1 MRWFPP
7 TIPSLP
13 SCPLPALVLAALASG
28 LLGTPAAHAQNDASR
43 REYFTPGLVVET
55 GFRRGACDA
64 LIFTS
69 DGKHLL
75 AVGDDKVV
83 RVWKYTAGQ
92 GLGTA
97 EVPLLRW
104 RTWHESRGNIYALAL
119 SPDKE
124 NRLVAIGGQ
133 GMSSAGASLAVFD
146 RMRGTIRHA
155 FGGSKK
161 AAHRSVWSMTF
172 DATGSQLAYGD
183 QDGGVWV
190 WDLEEGKATEP
201 RSLGKH
207 DPRPDHKPNYVR
219 LVMYWGKG
227 QVISVD
233 ATGEVRLWKVPPP
246 GQAAAGRQLFRFETR
261 AVFRAAVS
269 PDGMWLAV
277 ASEANKAVYVELCSF
292 VDGLPRRKIYSRQAG
307 HVPHSLAFDHQ
318 SRRLA
323 VGVRVIGQPETNGAN
338 FYQEIDGHVLVYDLA
353 DLPLPES
360 KVTAI
365 PKGKAIP
372 VTYNPEAVAFHP
384 DGRHLAVAGGDDH
397 EVVLWDLKGPT
408 KVSELV
414 GPGNGLWAVAL
425 SPDARHLAYKDR
437 RNRDA
442 KTPNDRGAGDWKVF
456 DLQQRRWAA
465 PGTFTPASP
474 SDSAGGWK
482 VRTSLPG
489 KYDSYIWYVEGP
501 EGQIKKLPLD
511 QGRDF
516 LPRCY
521 AFLPA
526 VAAKDDAPA
535 RPVRLAVGHLWGISI
550 FELRPEGPRLV
561 RLLTGHEGEVMALAV
576 SADQKRL
583 VSVSRDETV
592 AGWALED
599 WPSHPELGARFFVR
613 QGRLFVDAVDAGGP
627 AWEAGLSKGDELI
640 LLAADRNLVFN
651 RFRKYGK
658 DVGDAAAALAALE
671 RPEPG
676 KELYFAWKR
685 PGEDKAVEQLTSLRQ
700 RPLWRFFP
708 TRQGEWVLWRW
719 RDYYYD
725 TSTNGDFLI
734 GWQRNYDDPLRTPEY
749 FKAEQFRKEYHKP
762 ERVAATLKDW
772 KSDPGK
778 VAFLDLEPPAVQFS
792 VAEATVK
799 DRDLVVTL
807 TATPR
812 GRGQNHQITR
822 VLLWVNDYQF
832 ERWATPQQLKLD
844 RGGVFRRKVVVP
856 RARLRRGAN
865 LLTLQAYN
873 QGDVRGETKP
883 VKVVLA
889 RAAQA
894 PDLYGVFVGVSDY
907 SKTRLGEGPNNRPR
921 RLPSLLA
928 GKDAQAMFRL
938 WQRRAGPLYE
948 KVHLAAP
955 LLDAAATR
963 ANILKQLKDLEGKV
977 RPDDRLVFHLGGHG
991 TRPDELEKAVKED
1004 LERRL
1009 QGAER
1014 EKALQAVRQR
1024 LKGLGRFLYCCADFD
1039 IDRLRETTVSFE
1051 ELYEALV
1058 RLPCHKVIMLDACHA
1073 GDTRTGLESVSSNPI
1088 RVLTQDGVG
1097 PIILAACQPTESAYE
1112 QNAID
1117 LGRAFGLFTIA
1128 VRRTLEEKFAQA
1140 DTNRDGALEPGELF
1154 ASVSAQV
1161 QVLLTQ
1167 LRRARV
1173 LTDRDQQTPVAFL
1186 PSLGGDLQI
1195 VRRPDKK

>member
-1 MRWFPP
+1 MKRFLAAH
-7 TIPSLP
+7 TLRSRR
-13 SCPLPALVLAALASG
+13 PLWALVLAALTSG
-28 LLGTPAAHAQNDASR
+28 LPQPPPAHGGNEQSR

-64 LIFTS
+64 LLFTS

-83 RVWKYTAGQ
+83 RVWKFTPGQ
-92 GLGTA
+92 GLGPS
-97 EVPLLRW
+97 ELPLLRW

-119 SPDKE
+119 SPDKD
-124 NRLVAIGGQ
+124 NRYVAIGGQ

-146 RMRGTIRHA
+146 RLRGTIRHA
-155 FGGSKK
+155 FGGSKT
-161 AAHRSVWSMTF
+161 AAHRSVWSMSF
-172 DATGSQLAYGD
+172 DPTGRQLAYGE

-190 WDLEEGKATEP
+190 WDLEDGKASEP
-201 RSLGKH
+201 RPLGKH
-207 DPRPDHKPNYVR
+207 QPRPDGKPNYVR
-219 LVMYWGKG
+219 LVMYWGRT

-233 ATGEVRLWKVPPP
+233 ATGEVRLWKIPPP
-246 GQAAAGRQLFRFETR
+246 GQAAAGRQLFRFETP

-269 PDGMWLAV
+269 PDGNWLAA
-277 ASEANKAVYVELCSF
+277 ASEAPGHRYVELRSLP
-292 VDGLPRRKIYSRQAG
+292 VGAKPKKIPTPDG
-307 HVPHSLAFDHQ
+307 HWPHGLAFDAR

-323 VGVRVIGQPETNGAN
+323 FGVRVIDPRAA
-338 FYQEIDGHVLVYDLA
+338 FYKEIAGRVLVYDLA
-353 DLPLPES
+353 DES
-360 KVTAI
+360 A
-365 PKGKAIP
+365 PSARALP
-372 VTYNPEAVAFHP
+372 VTYNPEALAFHP

-397 EVVLWDLKGPT
+397 EVVLWDLNGPK

-414 GPGNGLWAVAL
+414 GPGGGLWAVAL
-425 SPDARHLAYKDR
+425 SPDARFLAFKDR
-437 RNRDA
+437 RQRDA
-442 KTPNDRGAGDWKVF
+442 KTPNDRGAGDWRAF
-456 DLQQRRWAA
+456 DLQQRNWAP
-465 PGTFTPASP
+465 PGAFTPTAP
-474 SDSAGGWK
+474 PDSAGGWK
-482 VRTSLPG
+482 VHTSLPG
-489 KYDSYIWYVEGP
+489 KHNSYIWYVESP
-501 EGQIKKLPLD
+501 EGNINELPLD
-511 QGRDF
+511 PGRDF

-526 VAAKDDAPA
+526 VPAKGKEPA

-550 FELRPEGPRLV
+550 FELHPDGPRLA

-627 AWEAGLSKGDELI
+627 VWEAGLSKGDELI
-640 LLAADRNLVFN
+640 LLAADRKPVFN
-651 RFRKYGK
+651 RYRKYGK
-658 DVGDAAAALAALE
+658 DVGDAAAALTALE
-671 RPEPG
+671 RPTPG

-685 PGEDKAVEQLTSLRQ
+685 PGEEKAVEQLTSVRQ

-708 TRQGEWVLWRW
+708 TRDGEWVLWRW

-725 TSTNGDFLI
+725 TSTNGDFYI

-749 FKAEQFRKEYHKP
+749 YKAEQFRKEYHKA
-762 ERVAATLKDW
+762 ERVAAMLKDW
-772 KSDPGK
+772 KSDPAK
-778 VAFLDLEPPAVQFS
+778 TALLDLEPPAVQLTVS
-792 VAEATVK
+792 EATVK

-807 TATPR
+807 TAVPR
-812 GRGQNHQITR
+812 GRGENHRVTR
-822 VLLWVNDYQF
+822 VLLWVNDHLF
-832 ERWATPQQLKLD
+832 ERWADPKQLALD
-844 RGGVFRRKVVVP
+844 KDGVFRRKVVVP
-856 RARLRRGAN
+856 RDKLRRGAN
-865 LLTLQAYN
+865 LLTLQGYN
-873 QGDVRGETKP
+873 QGDVRGEAKP

-889 RAAQA
+889 RGPQP

-907 SKTRLGEGPNNRPR
+907 SKTSLGADEDAKPR

-928 GKDAQAMFRL
+928 GKDAQAMFRV
-938 WQRRAGPLYE
+938 WQRRAGPLY
-948 KVHLAAP
+948 KNVHLAPP

-977 RPDDRLVFHLGGHG
+977 RPDDRLVFHIGGHG
-991 TRPDELEKAVKED
+991 TRPDELEQVKVP
-1004 LERRL
+1004 
-1009 QGAER
+1009 A
-1014 EKALQAVRQR
+1014 QR

-1039 IDRLRETTVSFE
+1039 VDRLRDTTVSFE

-1058 RLPCHKVIMLDACHA
+1058 RLPCHKVLLLDACHA

-1097 PIILAACQPTESAYE
+1097 PIILAACRPTESAYE

-1128 VRRTLEEKFAQA
+1128 VRRTLEEKFEQA
-1140 DTNRDGALEPGELF
+1140 DTNKDGALEPGELF

-1161 QVLLTQ
+1161 QLLLTQ

-1186 PSLGGDLQI
+1186 PSLGGDLQLI
-1195 VRRPDKK
+1195 CRPGKQ